1 MKKYLLCS
9 MLALAVLAG
18 YVFGQGQS
26 DGDKKETESSLK
38 KAETTDTKPKSDV
51 SAKTCSEE
59 DKKKCAAGTK
69 PEGKTCSAEEMK
81 KCASGTKPEGKTC
94 CSKED
99 KKPEG
104 KTCCSAEEVKK
115 SGVQAKETSSV
126 AEKTGKDKVFVT
138 VNGVEIMRSEID
150 KQVDK
155 MMGSRAA
162 SMPPEQIAKMKPM
175 AQQRVANMMV
185 DKQLFGEKIK
195 AKKIEISKEQ
205 IDMKI
210 EEIAGQRNKT
220 SSDFLKELAANGVN
234 ASDVKEEIEIMLGVE
249 KLIDTEAAAE
259 VAVTKEDAEKYY
271 DGNSRRFSQSEQVRA
286 SHILIKTEGF
296 DEAGKAAAKAKIDGL
311 LKQVKEGADFAELA
325 KANSD
330 CPSGSGG
337 GDLNFFERGRMVP
350 EFDKVAFELKE
361 NEISGIVETKFGYHI
376 IKQTGRKD
384 AKTTSFEEAKAG
396 ILEEMKGRK
405 KGEFGR
411 KYLEQL
417 KAEAKIVWSEE
428 AEKIM
433 QAAPSMR
440 GQPRRPAKPPMP
452 SPKPKPVKVKPKP
465 VEPVKN

>member
-1 MKKYLLCS
+1 
-9 MLALAVLAG
+9 
-18 YVFGQGQS
+18 
-26 DGDKKETESSLK
+26 
-38 KAETTDTKPKSDV
+38 
-51 SAKTCSEE
+51 
-59 DKKKCAAGTK
+59 
-69 PEGKTCSAEEMK
+69 
-81 KCASGTKPEGKTC
+81 
-94 CSKED
+94 
-99 KKPEG
+99 
-104 KTCCSAEEVKK
+104 
-115 SGVQAKETSSV
+115 
-126 AEKTGKDKVFVT
+126 
-138 VNGVEIMRSEID
+138 
-150 KQVDK
+150 
-155 MMGSRAA
+155 
-162 SMPPEQIAKMKPM
+162 MKPM

-220 SSDFLKELAANGVN
+220 SADFLKELAANGIN
-234 ASDVKEEIEIMLGVE
+234 ASDIKEEIGIMLGVE

-259 VAVTKEDAEKYY
+259 VAVTEEDVKKYY
-271 DGNSRRFSQSEQVRA
+271 DGNSRRYSQGEQVRA
-286 SHILIKTEGF
+286 SHILLKTEGL
-296 DEAGKAAAKAKIDGL
+296 DDAGKAAAKTKIEGL
-311 LKQVKEGADFAELA
+311 LKQAKGGADFAELA

-350 EFDKVAFELKE
+350 EFDKAAFELKE

-376 IKQTGRKD
+376 IKQTGKKD

-417 KAEAKIVWSEE
+417 KAAAKIVWSEE

-433 QAAPSMR
+433 QAAPAM
-440 GQPRRPAKPPMP
+440 GRRPGMP
-452 SPKPKPVKVKPKP
+452 GRPGNPRVSSPKVPPKPRKITPKP
-465 VEPVKN
+465 AEPVKN

>member
-1 MKKYLLCS
+1 
-9 MLALAVLAG
+9 
-18 YVFGQGQS
+18 
-26 DGDKKETESSLK
+26 
-38 KAETTDTKPKSDV
+38 
-51 SAKTCSEE
+51 
-59 DKKKCAAGTK
+59 
-69 PEGKTCSAEEMK
+69 
-81 KCASGTKPEGKTC
+81 
-94 CSKED
+94 
-99 KKPEG
+99 
-104 KTCCSAEEVKK
+104 
-115 SGVQAKETSSV
+115 
-126 AEKTGKDKVFVT
+126 
-138 VNGVEIMRSEID
+138 
-150 KQVDK
+150 
-155 MMGSRAA
+155 
-162 SMPPEQIAKMKPM
+162 
-175 AQQRVANMMV
+175 
-185 DKQLFGEKIK
+185 
-195 AKKIEISKEQ
+195 
-205 IDMKI
+205 
-210 EEIAGQRNKT
+210 
-220 SSDFLKELAANGVN
+220 
-234 ASDVKEEIEIMLGVE
+234 MLGVE

-259 VAVTKEDAEKYY
+259 TAVTEEDAKKYY
-271 DGNSRRFSQSEQVRA
+271 DGNSRRFSQSEQIRA

-350 EFDKVAFELKE
+350 AFDKTAFALKE

-433 QAAPSMR
+433 QAVPSMR
-440 GQPRRPAKPPMP
+440 GQPRRPARPPMP
-452 SPKPKPVKVKPKP
+452 APKAKPKPVKVKPKP